1 MEIAAVSTRDAARR
15 FALVWTSAYVASLA
29 ALVVFLLIEFGWSD
43 FWHRLINPA
52 IDRDA
57 YDFLAAT
64 LAGALA
70 VFLALFFSSVLALV
84 ALGRSEHAPRLVL
97 NVLGGWSVFLP
108 FAYFCFALEL
118 LLAAAWGFPRV
129 ATGLIVLVVAGVP
142 VLLSMTVMAKDA
154 LTILEHEYEAQ
165 EAAHPI
171 PAGASE

>member
-1 MEIAAVSTRDAARR
+1 MGVAAVSTRDAAKR
-15 FALVWTSAYVASLA
+15 FALVWTSAYLASLA
-29 ALVVFLLIEFGWSD
+29 AVVVFLLIEFGWSG

-52 IDRDA
+52 IDHDA

-64 LAGALA
+64 LAGALG

-108 FAYFCFALEL
+108 FAYFCSHSNCCSPPR
-118 LLAAAWGFPRV
+118 GFPRV
-129 ATGLIVLVVAGVP
+129 AAGLIVLVVAGVP

-165 EAAHPI
+165 VAAQPI
-171 PAGASE
+171 AAAATE